1 LLWARRLGAIFC
13 ASAIVAHSQNA
24 ATESA
29 APAASVPRGTVERVK
44 VHGASLVL
52 PFFSKKLRFQAK

>member
-1 LLWARRLGAIFC
+1 VGTTLGAIFC
-13 ASAIVAHSQNA
+13 ASAIVTHSQKA

-29 APAASVPRGTVERVK
+29 APAGSAPRGTVERVK

-52 PFFSKKLRFQAK
+52 PFFSKNLKFQAK